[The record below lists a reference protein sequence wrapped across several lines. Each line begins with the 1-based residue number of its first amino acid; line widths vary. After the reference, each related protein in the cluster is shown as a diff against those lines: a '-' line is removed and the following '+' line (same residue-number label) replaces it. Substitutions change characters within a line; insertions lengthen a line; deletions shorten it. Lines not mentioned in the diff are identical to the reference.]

1 MKIDFCFSIVAKV
14 IVTQQKNVQ
23 RSCSL
28 LCRLKRDFWG
38 WDRKNG
44 INFINSLAAIWRFFT
59 VHPNNPKFAQ
69 CNECKQFYLY
79 LNAENKPRMG
89 NLHTHLFN
97 MHMDLLKKFKA
108 LTRASARPEPGYFFS
123 IVVDATS
130 IHSNNTKCNAVR
142 GLQKHQ
148 ARTPSLEL

>member
-1 MKIDFCFSIVAKV
+1 MPRGAAHFYQIKEGFLRMRQEKW
-14 IVTQQKNVQ
+14 K
-23 RSCSL
+23 
-28 LCRLKRDFWG
+28 
-38 WDRKNG
+38 

-79 LNAENKPRMG
+79 INAENKPRMG

-123 IVVDATS
+123 IVVDATT
-130 IHSNNTKCNAVR
+130 IHSNNTKCNNVR